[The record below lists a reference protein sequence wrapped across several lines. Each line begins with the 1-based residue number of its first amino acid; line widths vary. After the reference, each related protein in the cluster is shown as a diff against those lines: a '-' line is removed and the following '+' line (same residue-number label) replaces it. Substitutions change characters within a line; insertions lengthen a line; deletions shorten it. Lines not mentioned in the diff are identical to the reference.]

1 MSKIK
6 NNLYFKIGGIVLIA
20 LLLLIPTG
28 MIKSIIYER
37 KERLSTKSV
46 KNGAANKPCRALY
59 SPFLTRAMSKKSTKR
74 MAKKN

>member
-37 KERLSTKSV
+37 EQTQRV
-46 KNGAANKPCRALY
+46 KNGAANKPCKAPY

>member
-37 KERLSTKSV
+37 EQTQRE
-46 KNGAANKPCRALY
+46 AIPCTAEQTQRA
-59 SPFLTRAMSKKSTKR
+59 SECEPRSQAPR
-74 MAKKN
+74 CI

>member
-1 MSKIK
+1 MSRIK

-37 KERLSTKSV
+37 EQTQREAIEKDPYKYLLDGE
-46 KNGAANKPCRALY
+46 PH
-59 SPFLTRAMSKKSTKR
+59 
-74 MAKKN
+74 